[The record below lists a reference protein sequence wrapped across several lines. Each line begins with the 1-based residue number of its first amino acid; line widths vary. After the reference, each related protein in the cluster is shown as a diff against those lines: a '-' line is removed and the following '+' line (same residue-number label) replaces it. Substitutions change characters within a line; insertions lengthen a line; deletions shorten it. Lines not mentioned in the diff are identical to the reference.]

1 MATFTPAEIT
11 DLDAFKIGNAQNT
24 EAATGCTVILSLDGA
39 VCGVDVR
46 GGGPATRETD
56 LLKPEN
62 MVEAIHAVVLSG
74 GSAFGLAA
82 STGVM
87 EELEAHNIGFELLG
101 MHVPIVCGACLFD
114 LPVGISTIRP
124 DAAMGKAAV
133 QAALAEEPLEQG
145 NIGAGT
151 GCSVSKLRGM
161 EHAWKS
167 GLGYAAYR
175 FEDVIVGAVVA
186 VNACG
191 NINDRSGAT
200 IAGPADTDHGL
211 ENGIESFKRSV
222 EEQMAQDQT
231 APCTNTTIGCIITN
245 ARITKAQ
252 AQKVASTTHDA
263 YARCISPVHTSND
276 GDTIFCMSS
285 AQVEAPYDLVAVM
298 ATEAMQDAIINGVT
312 NAKPAYGL
320 PGLGK

>member
-1 MATFTPAEIT
+1 MAAFTPAEIT
-11 DLDAFKIGNAQNT
+11 DLKAFSIGNAQNT

-62 MVEAIHAVVLSG
+62 TVEAVHAVVLSG

-87 EELEAHNIGFELLG
+87 EELEAQGVGFELLG

-114 LPVGISTIRP
+114 LPVGRSDVRP

-133 QAALAEEPLEQG
+133 QAALAGETLTQG
-145 NIGAGT
+145 NVGAGC
-151 GCSVSKLRGM
+151 GCTVSKLRGM

-175 FEDVIVGAVVA
+175 FGDIIVGAVVA

-191 NINDRSGAT
+191 NVNDRSGAT
-200 IAGPADTDHGL
+200 IAGPTDEQGAM
-211 ENGIESFKRSV
+211 ESGVESFKRAT
-222 EEQMAQDQT
+222 EEQLIQDQN

-245 ARITKAQ
+245 ASITKAQ
-252 AQKVASTTHDA
+252 AQKVASITHDA
-263 YARCISPVHTSND
+263 YARTISPVHTSND
-276 GDTIFCMSS
+276 GDTIFCMASKE
-285 AQVEAPYDLVAVM
+285 VEAPYDLVAVM
-298 ATEAMQDAIINGVT
+298 ATEAMHDAIINGVT
-312 NAKPAYGL
+312 HAAPAYGL
-320 PGLGK
+320 PGLGD